1 MNTLS
6 SSLIEEHS
14 VSKEII
20 LQQGFDIAL
29 GSVARANGELV
40 PYIYT
45 VGLNRSYIPE
55 VLTTL
60 EEWPYHNPETIIR
73 ATVTELR
80 RLKARD
86 FRWDHSYPI
95 GRNGLSLN
103 LLTDQKKLVA
113 LVPAAY
119 QDDKIG
125 RVYRLSNLTRVDFEL
140 SKLL

>member
-20 LQQGFDIAL
+20 LQQGFDIAV
-29 GSVARANGELV
+29 GSVTRANGVLV
-40 PYIYT
+40 PYAYT
-45 VGLNRSYIPE
+45 VGLNRSHIPE
-55 VLTTL
+55 VLTAL
-60 EEWPYHNPETIIR
+60 EDWPYHNPETIIR

-86 FRWDHSYPI
+86 FRWDPSYAI
-95 GRNGLSLN
+95 GKIGLSLN
-103 LLTDQKKLVA
+103 LLTDEKKLANV
-113 LVPAAY
+113 VPAAY
-119 QDDKIG
+119 QDGKIG
-125 RVYRLSNLTRVDFEL
+125 RVYRLSNLRRVDFEL